1 MKLYEQRENCETIVF
16 GEEDNEVFE
25 DIRLG
30 DYIKYGKGLYF
41 RVMEKAVE
49 DGVKYVVVSR
59 PVTVFDY
66 Q

>member
-1 MKLYEQRENCETIVF
+1 MKLYEQREDYEIITF
-16 GEEDNEVFE
+16 GEEDDEVFE

-41 RVMEKAVE
+41 RVMAKCVE
-49 DGVKYVVVSR
+49 DGKRYVMVSH

-66 Q
+66 K